1 MVDRLYRSR
10 DDRMLAGVAGGL
22 AEMWGAD
29 PALIRI
35 IWALLVIFTG
45 GVALLV
51 YIVMAIVIPEEDD
64 VWPVASTASAPTGT
78 SAGETPGAPMTG
90 ATGPTGSGWAQ
101 ASDANREARE
111 RARAAREEARAA
123 RRAARAERGG
133 TSAGLVIGGLLVL
146 LGLFFLARE
155 YLPNIDFDWFWP
167 LVLVGLGL
175 LLLASSLGRG
185 PRSGGPA

>member
-35 IWALLVIFTG
+35 IWALLMIFTG

-64 VWPVASTASAPTGT
+64 VWPVASTASASTGT

-101 ASDANREARE
+101 ASDASREARE

-146 LGLFFLARE
+146 DRKS
-155 YLPNIDFDWFWP
+155 
-167 LVLVGLGL
+167 VV
-175 LLLASSLGRG
+175 
-185 PRSGGPA
+185 